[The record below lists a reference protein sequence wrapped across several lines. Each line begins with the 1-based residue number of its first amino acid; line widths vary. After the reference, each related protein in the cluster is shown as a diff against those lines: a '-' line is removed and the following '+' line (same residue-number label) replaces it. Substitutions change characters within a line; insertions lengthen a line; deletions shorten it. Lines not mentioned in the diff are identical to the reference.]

1 PPRTGESVT
10 WFSGFHSIANSFAQ
24 FADPM
29 MMLAS
34 FTTLFLIGWILAD
47 ARLRTR
53 SLFRSEEH
61 TSELQ
66 SRFDLVCRLLL
77 EKKNYLLR
85 LQKPGGAPL
94 DDVQWRAIWA
104 RRRPRRRLRSSA
116 QLLSVCHG
124 NPRVPRTH
132 NATRRQAL

>member
-77 EKKNYLLR
+77 EKKNFLMCAVSL
-85 LQKPGGAPL
+85 GF
-94 DDVQWRAIWA
+94 VQMFGYTGRVASRI
-104 RRRPRRRLRSSA
+104 LFV
-116 QLLSVCHG
+116 SVMM
-124 NPRVPRTH
+124 RD
-132 NATRRQAL
+132 